1 MYGEWIKEMDK
12 GLKTTYW
19 TPEQIEAHCKA
30 IGADKVPAKSKKV
43 TSITAP
49 QQTQGSNH
57 YSHRG
62 GEW

>member
-1 MYGEWIKEMDK
+1 MDK